1 MRRAKVLPQDA
12 KRPRIATL
20 IAGAAG
26 LAQTTAGAAAGK
38 VREKGKEEEKDN
50 HYSLCE
56 GMFLVMHGHLL
67 CTGVPVPA
75 ALQLCVDIVRC

>member
-38 VREKGKEEEKDN
+38 VREKGKEEEKD
-50 HYSLCE
+50 
-56 GMFLVMHGHLL
+56 
-67 CTGVPVPA
+67 
-75 ALQLCVDIVRC
+75 